1 VRDVL
6 QQRLGD
12 GGASVSA
19 LAEALGVTRSTV
31 YHWRAGTRG
40 LGADEIMA
48 LARELEMTTDQLL
61 GNEPLP
67 PPKLDAK
74 RVAEEIGAVSD
85 ALVKTLAA
93 LRDVVSVLE
102 DRVDSPVQ
110 RARRSRRRST

>member
-1 VRDVL
+1 MRKETGTKRRPATEHVRDVL

-48 LARELEMTTDQLL
+48 LARELEMTLS
-61 GNEPLP
+61 GSR
-67 PPKLDAK
+67 K
-74 RVAEEIGAVSD
+74 RSAPFP
-85 ALVKTLAA
+85 TLW
-93 LRDVVSVLE
+93 
-102 DRVDSPVQ
+102 
-110 RARRSRRRST
+110 